1 MPLPVRELDLDGG
14 FGARRA
20 NVLGE
25 LGHEVRF
32 IEHEG
37 IASAGVEVDMIAT
50 PNDVAKPIVST
61 GNTVFA
67 LPKSAGVTMIAAPP

>member
-14 FGARRA
+14 LGARRA

-25 LGHEVRF
+25 LGLEVRF

-37 IASAGVEVDMIAT
+37 IASARDEVDAIAT
-50 PNDVAKPIVST
+50 HNDVAKPIVST
-61 GNTVFA
+61 GNTVSA
-67 LPKSAGVTMIAAPP
+67 LPKSGGVTMIGAPP